1 MKINKTTLVSLLLVS
16 LCNTTYA
23 ENTSCDCD
31 QEPLSELLESG
42 YDSYWGITQTKDFE
56 RAFYKLEQASKMDN
70 NAKFIVGTMYFEGDG
85 VEQDYAKA
93 FKIFTEL
100 ANDGNKYAQ
109 YNLALMYLN
118 NMIFDENFKEKE
130 GILVDKNNQILDDEY
145 VNIQI
150 KKLLVASAKQNFI
163 PAQYTLIK
171 LSGEYL
177 QKSRA
182 KNTLLELGGIAKN
195 DSVNAQTLL
204 ATIYAHGYKIDYIKS
219 ANWLYQ
225 AILSGNENAQ
235 LDLIH
240 MYLDGKIYDF
250 DDESFFKL
258 YLGKYQNTEIFDK
271 NYYMKDV
278 LVKQIKKNIYA
289 LNQSKDFYNFI
300 EYDLEKMEK
309 LDLLN
314 ISLKYFK
321 GDQVLQNKTRAIEIL
336 NYLAEKNYSPAQYN
350 LALVYW
356 NGDGVVQNRT
366 KAIQLLKES
375 NKDQNLGQY
384 FFSDLLLAKIYE
396 KGLGVDRNEKIALGY
411 YQNLANKGYK
421 YAEYKVLKASIE
433 QNYVLKDDDFNAYI
447 TTLTHS
453 QSKEALVLIG
463 NYYEKN
469 TQSNK
474 AQSEIVDLYI
484 RALAFGSNDAKTKIA
499 KNIDTLD
506 AEQLFVISEILQ
518 DGVDTIADNNLAEE
532 YLRLAK
538 AKGYKMKLE

>member
-1 MKINKTTLVSLLLVS
+1 MKINKTTLVSLLLVCS
-16 LCNTTYA
+16 SNVTYA
-23 ENTSCDCD
+23 DKTPCNCD
-31 QEPLSELLESG
+31 QEPLSEILESG
-42 YDSYWGITQTKDFE
+42 YDSYWGLTQTKDLE
-56 RAFYKLEQASKMDN
+56 RAFYNLEKASKMDS

-118 NMIFDENFKEKE
+118 NMIFDENIKEKE
-130 GILVDKNNQILDDEY
+130 GVLVDKNNQILDDEY
-145 VNIQI
+145 VDIQI

-182 KNTLLELGGIAKN
+182 KNTLLELGEIAKN

-204 ATIYAHGYKIDYIKS
+204 ATIYAHGYKIDYTKA

-250 DDESFFKL
+250 DDELFFKL
-258 YLGKYQNTEIFDK
+258 YLGKYQDTRIFDK

-300 EYDLEKMEK
+300 EYDLEKMEE

-321 GDQVLQNKTRAIEIL
+321 GDQVFQNKTKAIEIL
-336 NYLAEKNYSPAQYN
+336 NYLAEKNFSPAQYN
-350 LALVYW
+350 LALIYW

-366 KAIQLLKES
+366 KAIRLLKES
-375 NKDQNLGQY
+375 NKDESFGQY

-396 KGLGVDRNEKIALGY
+396 KGLGVDKNERIALSY
-411 YQNLANKGYK
+411 YQNLASQGYK

-433 QNYVLKDDDFNAYI
+433 QNYELKKDDFNDYI
-447 TTLTHS
+447 ATLISS
-453 QSKEALVLIG
+453 QSKEALILIG
-463 NYYEKN
+463 DYYEKN
-469 TQSNK
+469 IQSNK
-474 AQSEIVDLYI
+474 TRSEPVDLYI

-499 KNIDTLD
+499 KNIDTLN
-506 AEQLFVISEILQ
+506 AEQLFVVSEILR
-518 DGVDTIADNNLAEE
+518 DGVDAIVDNNLAEK
-532 YLRLAK
+532 YLILAK
-538 AKGYKMKLE
+538 AKGYVVKLE

>member
-1 MKINKTTLVSLLLVS
+1 MKINKTTLVSLLLVCS
-16 LCNTTYA
+16 FNATYA
-23 ENTSCDCD
+23 DKTPCNCD
-31 QEPLSELLESG
+31 QEPLSEMLESG
-42 YDSYWGITQTKDFE
+42 YDSYWGLTQTKDLE
-56 RAFYKLEQASKMDN
+56 RAFYKLEKASKMDS
-70 NAKFIVGTMYFEGDG
+70 NAKFIVGTMYFEGGG

-118 NMIFDENFKEKE
+118 NMIFDENIKEKE
-130 GILVDKNNQILDDEY
+130 GVLVDKNNQILDDEY
-145 VNIQI
+145 VDIQI

-182 KNTLLELGGIAKN
+182 KNTLLELGEIAKN

-204 ATIYAHGYKIDYIKS
+204 ATIYAHGYKIDYTKS

-240 MYLDGKIYDF
+240 MYLDGKINDF
-250 DDESFFKL
+250 DDELFFKL
-258 YLGKYQNTEIFDK
+258 YLGKYQDTRIFDK

-278 LVKQIKKNIYA
+278 LVKQIKENIYA

-314 ISLKYFK
+314 ISLMYFK

-336 NYLAEKNYSPAQYN
+336 NYLAEKDYSPAQYN
-350 LALVYW
+350 LALIYW

-375 NKDQNLGQY
+375 NKDESFGQY

-396 KGLGVDRNEKIALGY
+396 KGLGVDKNERIALSY
-411 YQNLANKGYK
+411 YQNLASQGYE

-433 QNYVLKDDDFNAYI
+433 QNYELKKDDFNDYI
-447 TTLTHS
+447 ATLINS
-453 QSKEALVLIG
+453 QSKEALILIG
-463 NYYEKN
+463 DYYEKN
-469 TQSNK
+469 IQSNK
-474 AQSEIVDLYI
+474 TRREPVDLYI

-499 KNIDTLD
+499 KNIDTLN
-506 AEQLFVISEILQ
+506 AEQLFIVSEILR
-518 DGVDTIADNNLAEE
+518 DGVDAIVDNNLAEK
-532 YLRLAK
+532 YLILAK
-538 AKGYKMKLE
+538 AKGYIEKLE